1 MSVFGV
7 FLVRIFPH
15 SEWIRRDTLFS
26 PNAVKYRPEKPQ
38 TLFPQC
44 KLEKKVETY
53 PLQVTKSP
61 WLQNLTSET
70 NESQSVIHL
79 HCVKTS
85 ISRLNSTTKC
95 NSNKENVEF
104 MIEKLEMQLNEI
116 RKIQHKNY
124 LNNCSIKM
132 IISLRIHMIIKQK

>member
-1 MSVFGV
+1 M
-7 FLVRIFPH
+7 
-15 SEWIRRDTLFS
+15 RRDTEYLSVFS
-26 PNAVKYRPEKPQ
+26 PNAVKFGPEKLQTQ
-38 TLFPQC
+38 TLFTQC

-53 PLQVTKSP
+53 HLQVTKSP

-85 ISRLNSTTKC
+85 IRRLNSTTKC
-95 NSNKENVEF
+95 DSNKEDVEF
-104 MIEKLEMQLNEI
+104 MIGKLEMQLSEI
-116 RKIQHKNY
+116 RKIKHKNY

-132 IISLRIHMIIKQK
+132 IISLRIQMIIKQK